1 MFSSRIA
8 RFSNVYHLSMHFP
21 KNFGAET
28 TKIFYIGLKG
38 EWTEVSE
45 SRVWEGLGSC
55 FFPVGSCFSLW
66 NSAVPC
72 GILLFPDFKRPVS
85 TQAHRHEVTICN
97 YEASANPADHKLEQI
112 TPQTHFIS

>member
-1 MFSSRIA
+1 MGAWGVVERQLRPQRVFSFRIA

-45 SRVWEGLGSC
+45 SREKPECEKGCKSLINSSSSSEKGVW
-55 FFPVGSCFSLW
+55 V
-66 NSAVPC
+66 V
-72 GILLFPDFKRPVS
+72 
-85 TQAHRHEVTICN
+85 
-97 YEASANPADHKLEQI
+97 
-112 TPQTHFIS
+112 